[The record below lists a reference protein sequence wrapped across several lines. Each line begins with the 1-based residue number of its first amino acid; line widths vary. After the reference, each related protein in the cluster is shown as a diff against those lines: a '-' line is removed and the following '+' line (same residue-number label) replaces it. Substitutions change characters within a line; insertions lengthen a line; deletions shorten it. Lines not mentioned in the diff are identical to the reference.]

1 MSDTPVRSLPTAL
14 YWSGLAALA
23 MLMLATRFHH
33 FGDALHLPDAS
44 MAIFLCGGLYLA
56 ARESGARVHGAFFA
70 LAALAGVID
79 WIAIARLGVS
89 DFCVTPAYAC
99 LLPAYAVLWYG
110 ARAFARSLVPTSLR
124 LPVAGGVA
132 ALLVTLSFSISNAS
146 FYWLGGRIA
155 DTSLAGFAVQWSRW
169 APSFIGTAMAYI
181 AAALLAHALWRRV
194 TRTRPIPQYTGV

>member
-1 MSDTPVRSLPTAL
+1 TTSSIVSTRPLPSITSQAAATSSPSVTVPPTEDFTMSDTPVRSLPTAL

-79 WIAIARLGVS
+79 WIAIA
-89 DFCVTPAYAC
+89 
-99 LLPAYAVLWYG
+99 
-110 ARAFARSLVPTSLR
+110 
-124 LPVAGGVA
+124 
-132 ALLVTLSFSISNAS
+132 
-146 FYWLGGRIA
+146 
-155 DTSLAGFAVQWSRW
+155 
-169 APSFIGTAMAYI
+169 
-181 AAALLAHALWRRV
+181 
-194 TRTRPIPQYTGV
+194 